1 MKKKLKT
8 DYVIDR
14 SNKWDLYDYVFFGGM
29 FVIGTALTV
38 LTLTTILLLI
48 KITITNIIS

>member
-38 LTLTTILLLI
+38 LT
-48 KITITNIIS
+48 